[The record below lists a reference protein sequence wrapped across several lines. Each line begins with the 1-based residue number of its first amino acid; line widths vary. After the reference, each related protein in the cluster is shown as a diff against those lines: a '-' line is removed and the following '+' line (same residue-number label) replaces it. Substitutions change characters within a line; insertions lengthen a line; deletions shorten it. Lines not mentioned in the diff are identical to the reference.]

1 VNDKRAFATVA
12 APGCWSA
19 SALDSTSVS
28 ETGNNSESPQLCL
41 HLLMLT
47 GRRWSSLL
55 SPARLVAQMG
65 IFMNHS
71 AEGASSSS

>member
-1 VNDKRAFATVA
+1 MNDKRAFATVA

-28 ETGNNSESPQLCL
+28 ETGNNSESPHLCL
-41 HLLMLT
+41 HLLT